1 MFYVC
6 YLCPPCPRQIKSGGT
21 CPSVPHG
28 VGGYG
33 LMHEQRAASSRQPR
47 LREEEGAQR
56 TDTQSVRTHA
66 TLLLSTL
73 TRLTTAEWSKFSDSD
88 TSRQRR
94 FLAKP
99 SSHPLSS
106 LPIPFLSQVQSSPV
120 RYALKHKVLK
130 GYWPAGRCGF
140 LGHTETVFFRRGGQ
154 TQMHKEV
161 IPDDRRCKPPG
172 DLRCIDLWYDCD
184 AAYRYE

>member
-1 MFYVC
+1 MPNLQVYQTFYIC
-6 YLCPPCPRQIKSGGT
+6 YLCPRAHDKSKVGGT

-28 VGGYG
+28 VGAYG
-33 LMHEQRAASSRQPR
+33 LMHEQRPASGRQRR

-140 LGHTETVFFRRGGQ
+140 LGHTETVFFSTWRANTNAQGGYS
-154 TQMHKEV
+154 
-161 IPDDRRCKPPG
+161 R
-172 DLRCIDLWYDCD
+172 
-184 AAYRYE
+184 

>member
-1 MFYVC
+1 VYQTFHIC
-6 YLCPPCPRQIKSGGT
+6 YLCPP
-21 CPSVPHG
+21 VPTTNQKWGH
-28 VGGYG
+28 VT
-33 LMHEQRAASSRQPR
+33 LCAPWCRRLWSDARAATSERPS
-47 LREEEGAQR
+47 EEEGAQR
-56 TDTQSVRTHA
+56 TDTQSVRTRA

-161 IPDDRRCKPPG
+161 IPDDRRCRPPG